1 MTTGE
6 PGEVR
11 GPSATAPEPPGSRSG
26 RRLEQPPSAR
36 YAPAGPVTDDEG
48 RASLIGPLMQAL
60 VVAAVGAV
68 LLFLVGAVEAS
79 TVGLV
84 FVCGVMGAA
93 IGLLLAK
100 AAVGRDGAPPALSRR
115 AVLWLAVAIASGAVV
130 VADIATW
137 LYAIRE
143 GGVLGLVDYLFET
156 FGPFVPGELLV
167 AALGAAWGASSGPV
181 SRS

>member
-11 GPSATAPEPPGSRSG
+11 DPRAGSG
-26 RRLEQPPSAR
+26 GRLEQPPSAR
-36 YAPAGPVTDDEG
+36 YTQMGDPPGSGGRRGSPVAPLA
-48 RASLIGPLMQAL
+48 QAL
-60 VVAAVGAV
+60 IVAIIGAA
-68 LLFLVGAVEAS
+68 LLFLVGAVAAS

-93 IGLLLAK
+93 IGLLLAR
-100 AAVGRDGAPPALSRR
+100 ASVAPDGGAPPMSRG
-115 AVLWLAVAIASGAVV
+115 AVLRVAIGIALGAVV
-130 VADIATW
+130 AADVATW
-137 LYAIRE
+137 LYALRE
-143 GGVLGLVDYLFET
+143 GGTLGLVDYLLET

-167 AALGAAWGASSGPV
+167 ATLSAAWGASSGPV